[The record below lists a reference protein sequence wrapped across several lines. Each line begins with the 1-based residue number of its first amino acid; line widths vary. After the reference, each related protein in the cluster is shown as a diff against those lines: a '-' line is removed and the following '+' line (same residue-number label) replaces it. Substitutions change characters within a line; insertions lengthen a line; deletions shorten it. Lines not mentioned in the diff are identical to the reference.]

1 MLPEG
6 QPRSGLRAV
15 WIDANVQLGEKPRS
29 GRPTGL
35 CDIAH
40 CPVLGLISGH
50 RQVRTVFACGECSSS
65 TTSSCSIDGHSGL
78 DHQVDSLWRGNLLLM
93 DIGTLSVVVPVY
105 NEEDYIAGCLES
117 LSRQGDEILE
127 IIVVDNNS
135 TDRTPEIVRSFEQ
148 RDSRV
153 RYLVEPR
160 QGVVYARNAGFDI
173 AVGEFIGRV
182 DADSRVAPG
191 WARAVRSSF
200 ASHDLDAVT
209 GFSMFYESPF
219 SGLQRA
225 AVNKA
230 EARGDFHGIKPA
242 HALTGSNMAI
252 RATSWRSIRDKVSD
266 RTDIHEDVD
275 LSLCLVKAG
284 MQFGTDLDMRSE
296 ISGRRGETGPI
307 EFLSYNRAS
316 VTTLEYHQAMTTRLR
331 LMILKTSILHA
342 LLWPAYRMYDR
353 QTDRLS
359 WRKLLSG
366 SGARTMPV
374 DS

>member
-1 MLPEG
+1 
-6 QPRSGLRAV
+6 
-15 WIDANVQLGEKPRS
+15 
-29 GRPTGL
+29 
-35 CDIAH
+35 
-40 CPVLGLISGH
+40 
-50 RQVRTVFACGECSSS
+50 
-65 TTSSCSIDGHSGL
+65 
-78 DHQVDSLWRGNLLLM
+78 M

-117 LSRQGDEILE
+117 LARQGDEILE
-127 IIVVDNNS
+127 IIVIDNNS
-135 TDRTPEIVRSFEQ
+135 TDRTPEIARSFEQ
-148 RDSRV
+148 RDSRI

-160 QGVVYARNAGFDI
+160 QGVVHARNAGFDI

-209 GFSMFYESPF
+209 GFSLFYESPF

-225 AVNKA
+225 AVKKA

-307 EFLSYNRAS
+307 EFLSYNKAS